1 MDYFE
6 QETKLTALFK
16 SLPTELRKNR
26 VFNVISITMELSSM
40 YELTLEEMGKIWEEL
55 YKIFT
60 GKSNTSSF
68 SEKIKQCLDEEHYD
82 NLRNIT
88 DYLLDQVILPIKTA
102 LGEHFPLPEVPEEKT
117 EAPAVVAEAAKAPD
131 QPVEETPAVNT
142 TPQQTIP
149 KTTEDPVPETT
160 APAQEEIPAKKPEVK
175 TTEPDPNIK
184 TYYNPT
190 AAIHAELEIRP
201 ETLPEILPEEKKH
214 ETPGQ
219 THAEP
224 IVTAPQEKAESEIK
238 IAEKEENVDKPDLQM
253 QKEQEPA
260 SPKAPTET
268 ETFETKNDDN
278 NTATET
284 EQKIEVKKIP
294 DPKTIIEHNMGQSS
308 APERKDTQTAQTS
321 DSANHETKKYEKDP
335 YRESV

>member
-40 YELTLEEMGKIWEEL
+40 YELTLEEMVKIWEEL

-102 LGEHFPLPEVPEEKT
+102 LGEHFPLPEVKT
-117 EAPAVVAEAAKAPD
+117 P
-131 QPVEETPAVNT
+131 
-142 TPQQTIP
+142 
-149 KTTEDPVPETT
+149 
-160 APAQEEIPAKKPEVK
+160 
-175 TTEPDPNIK
+175 EPDPNIK

-201 ETLPEILPEEKKH
+201 ETLPEILPEERKH

-238 IAEKEENVDKPDLQM
+238 IAEKEENVDKTDLQM

-284 EQKIEVKKIP
+284 EQKMEVKKIP
-294 DPKTIIEHNMGQSS
+294 DPKTN
-308 APERKDTQTAQTS
+308 
-321 DSANHETKKYEKDP
+321 
-335 YRESV
+335 